1 MVDYTILYLVNKSV
15 KCYESLQLSRVK
27 FLFTTS
33 LYFFKIGMN
42 DNVAETVIQGVA
54 MSSVHYNLPKRIET
68 ELALMAE
75 KYNISKI
82 TLFGS
87 RARGDNTE
95 KSDVDIAVYGC
106 EDFARFSLDVEDEV
120 WTLLKFDI
128 VDMDGNVSEELRD
141 EIQRDGVVIYEKI

>member
-1 MVDYTILYLVNKSV
+1 MVLK
-15 KCYESLQLSRVK
+15 
-27 FLFTTS
+27 
-33 LYFFKIGMN
+33 
-42 DNVAETVIQGVA
+42 IQGVT

-87 RARGDNTE
+87 RARGDNTA

-128 VDMDGNVSEELRD
+128 VDMDGNVSEKLRD

>member
-1 MVDYTILYLVNKSV
+1 
-15 KCYESLQLSRVK
+15 
-27 FLFTTS
+27 
-33 LYFFKIGMN
+33 MN
-42 DNVAETVIQGVA
+42 DNVAETVIQGVT

-68 ELALMAE
+68 ELAFMAE

-87 RARGDNTE
+87 RARGGNTA

-106 EDFARFSLDVEDEV
+106 KDFARFSLDVEDEV

-128 VDMDGNVSEELRD
+128 VDMDGNVSEKLRD